1 MKRIM
6 VRYKV
11 KPERVTENQNLIE
24 QVFEQLSRERPAG
37 VRYAAFKL
45 ADGVTFIHIVS
56 IETSDG
62 TNPLTNMAAFRD
74 FVAQIRERC
83 VDLPVPVELI
93 EIESYH
99 FFGH

>member
-11 KPERVTENQNLIE
+11 KPDRVAENENLIE
-24 QVFEQLSRERPAG
+24 QVFEQLSREKPAG

-45 ADGVTFIHIVS
+45 TDGASFIHIVS
-56 IETSDG
+56 IETPDG
-62 TNPLTNMAAFRD
+62 SNPLMNMASFRD

-83 VDLPVPVELI
+83 VELPVPVELI
-93 EIESYH
+93 ELESYH